1 MDFSISFVAII
12 LLLPFYF
19 ILFILASIDTGFP
32 GIFTQE
38 RVGRFGRS
46 FTIYKFQTYHSV
58 SHQKTNFGKWMR
70 KTKLDELPQLF
81 NILKGEMSIVGPR
94 PDIKGYYD
102 LLEGENRLVLNL
114 KPGIISK
121 AGLKYRN
128 EDDILDQ
135 KENPLKY
142 NDEVLF
148 PDKVRMNLDYY
159 NQMSFK
165 NDVQIIWEA
174 AKVILKLN

>member
-1 MDFSISFVAII
+1 M
-12 LLLPFYF
+12 
-19 ILFILASIDTGFP
+19 
-32 GIFTQE
+32 
-38 RVGRFGRS
+38 
-46 FTIYKFQTYHSV
+46 

-165 NDVQIIWEA
+165 NDLQIFWEA
-174 AKVILKLN
+174 VKVILKLN

>member
-1 MDFSISFVAII
+1 M
-12 LLLPFYF
+12 
-19 ILFILASIDTGFP
+19 
-32 GIFTQE
+32 
-38 RVGRFGRS
+38 
-46 FTIYKFQTYHSV
+46 

-121 AGLKYRN
+121 AGMKYRN

>member
-1 MDFSISFVAII
+1 M
-12 LLLPFYF
+12 
-19 ILFILASIDTGFP
+19 
-32 GIFTQE
+32 
-38 RVGRFGRS
+38 
-46 FTIYKFQTYHSV
+46 